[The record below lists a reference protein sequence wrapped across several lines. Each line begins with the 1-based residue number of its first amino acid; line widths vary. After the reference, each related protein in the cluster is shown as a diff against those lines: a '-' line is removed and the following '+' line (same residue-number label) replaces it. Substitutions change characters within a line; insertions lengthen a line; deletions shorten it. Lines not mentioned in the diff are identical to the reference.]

1 VANWRLVE
9 RAPQAR
15 CYRCGSRQ
23 LASIC
28 HHLGCLRLMCGE
40 HIPAPRRSR
49 STAEFAGL
57 RLEGTPCGATPVHC
71 PKDEHV
77 VRGQLTWVWI
87 TAAVVGL
94 VGVFLVVTARPP
106 WPGLLALAVCLLL
119 AVVSARLNRRRE
131 EAARKARPTLP
142 LLPRLHQ
149 VEVTETLPARI
160 TIDEQGAYRVEM
172 GTPSGSLTVAATFGR
187 RDREAVSRYRDKYLL
202 GKDKPVGFSLGFAVL
217 RGPAELA
224 RELGDRE
231 PAVLRLEGHVHNFP
245 LLAADSQLVSA
256 LWRKE
261 HTYKVGQRAGG
272 PRISLVPSLV
282 QGTSRRV
289 LDLDLQWPET
299 EAARADGGL
308 VVDRVERVCLD
319 VPTTWGGVQQ
329 VTGDNVDLIE
339 PKAED
344 GQAPVH
350 RIIWHREPVTADE
363 RRARRKTFQ
372 VWFNEPIDTSSV
384 IRGQLELRFTGAL
397 SGLEGVDLYYPLGR
411 RRDDQPAAAIATSLV
426 ADFELS
432 LVRVR
437 HQDVRF
443 VPDVTRTEDDDKPK
457 TLEFDKVVP
466 DHGAVISL
474 TRAISQQGY
483 YVKRVVENP
492 PRTGAHANRVN
503 RSWDITG
510 RIYDRVYPIHFH
522 LVVDGEEIYDGDIRA
537 RAGTTRTTLT
547 VQGAFANQE
556 MEQRVEGVWEQL
568 SDIVTEELRER
579 ARAQAK
585 EG

>member
-1 VANWRLVE
+1 MANWRLVE

-28 HHLGCLRLMCGE
+28 HHLDCTRLMCGE
-40 HIPAPRRSR
+40 HSPAPRRR
-49 STAEFAGL
+49 PSTAEFAGL
-57 RLEGTPCGATPVHC
+57 GLEGTPCGALPVHC

-77 VRGQLTWVWI
+77 VRGQLTWVWVS
-87 TAAVVGL
+87 AAVLGL

-106 WPGLLALAVCLLL
+106 WSGVLALAAGLLL
-119 AVVSARLNRRRE
+119 AIVSARLNQRRE

-142 LLPRLHQ
+142 LLPRLPH
-149 VEVTETLPARI
+149 VEVTETLPAQI
-160 TIDEQGAYRVEM
+160 TVDEQGAYRAET
-172 GTPSGSLTVAATFGR
+172 GTPTGSLTVAATFGK
-187 RDREAVSRYRDKYLL
+187 RDREAVSRYRRRYLL

-217 RGPAELA
+217 RGPVEVA

-231 PAVLRLEGHVHNFP
+231 PAVLRLEGHAHNFR
-245 LLAADSQLVSA
+245 LLAGDSQLVSA
-256 LWRKE
+256 VWRKQ

-272 PRISLVPSLV
+272 PRISLTPSLV
-282 QGTSRRV
+282 QGAGRRV
-289 LDLDLQWPET
+289 LDLDLQWPEA
-299 EAARADGGL
+299 EGARADGGL
-308 VVDRVERVCLD
+308 VVDRVECLRLD

-329 VTGDNVDLIE
+329 VDGDNVDLFE
-339 PKAED
+339 PKAEG
-344 GQAPVH
+344 GQAPVQ
-350 RIIWHREPVTADE
+350 RIIWHREPVTADQ

-372 VWFNEPIDTSSV
+372 VWFHEPIDTSSV
-384 IRGQLELRFTGAL
+384 VRGRVELRFTGAL

-443 VPDVTRTEDDDKPK
+443 VPDGTRTEDDDKQK
-457 TLEFDKVVP
+457 TLVFHEVVP
-466 DHGAVISL
+466 DHGAVIAL

-510 RIYDRVYPIHFH
+510 RIYHRVYPIHFH

-547 VQGAFANQE
+547 VQGTFANQE

-568 SDIVTEELRER
+568 SDVVAEELRER
-579 ARAQAK
+579 ARAQAE